1 MGEELKLEQKPE
13 DKKKDEGTEVGPS
26 ANDLPLPQNSLSSQN
41 EDLADDEDRE
51 DAESEREEGD
61 EGGSSVPPP
70 SAVSRKGDKED
81 AEPEREEGDEEGS
94 NQPPPS
100 AVSPELKEG
109 NDVISKEMA
118 DAYANIADPNKSGGN
133 DEEESNEPFD
143 KLEDLVKKKA
153 RKERRKGRNGGNENS
168 AGPEGGS
175 PAGAGPEGGDP
186 AGNEEKQDDSAKGK
200 KDDTPEGAKKKVD
213 ELRAGQLYMAVVLAR
228 QLERGGQNPI
238 ADNKFKRFFK
248 SSTFDS
254 ATDKIT
260 FVGGISATAGLA
272 NADYKSN
279 PVAQAVSLVHNL
291 VGLVKTIKSIVD
303 KIKKFKSAGSKLD
316 KVFGVIGLIS
326 DFASAV
332 SKAAGIVQA
341 IATLSGKL
349 DDLFKSVLGYITTIS
364 NGISQIGGIVTGAQG
379 LKTSRAKLKSMENG
393 EQATWAEIEKEV
405 IPKYSETGEGES
417 PEEEEEEEEEDKTDS
432 GKDAPA
438 ENKDKETAEKG
449 EKPKH
454 LSLKQKRE
462 QAKQLKQIRKERR
475 RVANMLLK
483 RKDVSDEHKDILIRY
498 IAICRMR
505 EKLKSGIVLGA
516 SGLVATALGLG
527 TSIATGVSF
536 SGDEKAKTA
545 GTSLGIIAG
554 VGGSLLSLGK
564 MGVDKS
570 NKNQQ
575 NNEETEM
582 VKERLWGIIH
592 GLGDDKYG
600 LKGISESLEADP
612 SPEKA
617 EEAKGVVNKYDAA
630 DKQLKGLFVDYGT
643 VLKAGNREE
652 FRKLLV
658 AKL

>member
-13 DKKKDEGTEVGPS
+13 DKKKDEGVEVGPS

-51 DAESEREEGD
+51 DAEAEREEGD

-70 SAVSRKGDKED
+70 SAVSPENKSED
-81 AEPEREEGDEEGS
+81 
-94 NQPPPS
+94 
-100 AVSPELKEG
+100 G
-109 NDVISKEMA
+109 NDALKKETA
-118 DAYANIADPNKSGGN
+118 DLYANAVDPNKSGDDG
-133 DEEESNEPFD
+133 EEESKEPFD
-143 KLEDLVKKKA
+143 KLEDLVKKNTK
-153 RKERRKGRNGGNENS
+153 KERKRGKKGGKENS

-175 PAGAGPEGGDP
+175 PAGGGGPEGGDP
-186 AGNEEKQDDSAKGK
+186 AGNGAEQDDSAKGK

-213 ELRAGQLYMAVVLAR
+213 DLRQGQLYMAVVLAR
-228 QLERGGQNPI
+228 QLERGGQNPL

-291 VGLVKTIKSIVD
+291 VGLVKTIKSIMD

-349 DDLFKSVLGYITTIS
+349 DDIFKSVLGYITTIS
-364 NGISQIGGIVTGAQG
+364 NGISQIGGIITGARG
-379 LKTSRAKLKSMENG
+379 LKTSRAKLKNAEKG
-393 EQATWAEIEKEV
+393 EQATWAVIEKEV
-405 IPKYSETGEGES
+405 IPKYSKTEEGED
-417 PEEEEEEEEEDKTDS
+417 PEEEEEEEEEGKTDS

-449 EKPKH
+449 GKPQH

-462 QAKQLKQIRKERR
+462 QAKQLKQMRKERR
-475 RVANMLLK
+475 SLANMLLK
-483 RKDVSDEHKDILIRY
+483 RKDVSDEHRDILIRY

-527 TSIATGVSF
+527 SSIATGVSF
-536 SGDEKAKTA
+536 SGDQKAKTA
-545 GTSLGIIAG
+545 GTSLGIIGG

-592 GLGDDKYG
+592 NLGDDKYG

-612 SPEKA
+612 SQEKA
-617 EEAKGVVNKYDAA
+617 EEANGVVNKYDAA

-643 VLKAGNREE
+643 VLKASNREE